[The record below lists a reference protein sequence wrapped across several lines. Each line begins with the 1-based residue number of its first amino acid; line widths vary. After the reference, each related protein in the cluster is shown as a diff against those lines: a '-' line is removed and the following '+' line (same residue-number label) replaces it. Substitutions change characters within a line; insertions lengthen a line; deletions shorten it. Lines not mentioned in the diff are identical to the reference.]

1 MKILIPVDGS
11 SFTKRMLAFLVAHDE
26 WFGGSHQYTVLHV
39 ASPVPPRAAAMLDKA
54 TLQAHY
60 DEESQKVFKPIRSF
74 FAKQKVSADFVA
86 RVGVPADVISDT
98 AARQRFDLVM
108 LGSHGHGALAN
119 LVLGSV
125 TSKVLAR
132 CDRPVLVVR

>member
-11 SFTKRMLAFLVAHDE
+11 PFTKRMLAFLVAHDE
-26 WFGGSHQYTVLHV
+26 WFGGGHQYTVLNV
-39 ASPVPPRAAAMLDKA
+39 AAPVPPRAAAVLDKSI
-54 TLQAHY
+54 LQGHY

-74 FAKQKVSADFVA
+74 FAKQKVNAEYVA
-86 RVGVPADVISDT
+86 RVGAAADVISDFAT
-98 AARQRFDLVM
+98 KQRFDLVM

-132 CDRPVLVVR
+132 CDKPVLVVR